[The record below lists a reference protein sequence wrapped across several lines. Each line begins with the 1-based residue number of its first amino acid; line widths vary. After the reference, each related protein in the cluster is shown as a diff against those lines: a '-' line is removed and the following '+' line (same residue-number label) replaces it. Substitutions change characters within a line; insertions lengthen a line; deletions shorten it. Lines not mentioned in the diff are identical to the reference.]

1 MPINVTIIKKN
12 GKRVP
17 YNPNNVYSAIK
28 KGFYAVRTDCDAD
41 IRLIFTMVENQIEQI
56 AQSQSFLSVN
66 VVQDMIVN
74 TIREQGYVDVADDYD
89 RYRAERD
96 RMRASFTGRQNKL
109 VKAFEKLTVDADENN
124 DKRENANVDGNTAMG
139 TMLQFGATI
148 SKEYAKSYLMSD
160 KFSLA
165 HEAGDIHI
173 HDMDFMAAGCTTT
186 CTQIPLDKL
195 FSRGFNTGHGYLRP
209 PKGIAS
215 YAALACIA
223 IQSNQNDQHGG
234 QAIPLFDYYMAP
246 GVLQTFKKHLKQ
258 QIYSMFDYEDMKE
271 TLDTQLMEKIVA
283 AQKHMDFDVQI
294 LHRLVPNNIDANERG
309 RLLRNISK
317 CYNRAVSMT
326 DRDTFQ
332 AMEALVANLNTMH
345 SRCGAQVPFSSINY
359 GTDTSPEGRMVIKNL
374 LLAEEAGLG
383 DGETPIFPIAIFK
396 VKEGVN
402 YNETDPNY
410 DLLQLACRVTSLR
423 LFPNFAFL
431 DSPFNKA
438 FYKPGVPESEVGYM
452 GCRTRVMTNIYSKK
466 KEVIAGRGNLSFTTV
481 NLPRL
486 GIKHG
491 IALGAEQA
499 DMDGFF
505 KELEMMCDMV
515 KDQLLERFKLQAKKK
530 VKNFPFLMGSGVW
543 QDSEKLNPE
552 DTLEKVLK
560 HGTLTIGFIG
570 LSECLIALTGKHH
583 AESKESQELGLKII
597 GFMREKCDSY
607 CEKYKMN
614 FSLIATPAEGLS
626 GRFIKLDK
634 ERYGIIPRITDKE
647 YYTNS
652 NHVDVGYQ
660 ISVKDKLAIEAP
672 YHDLTN
678 GGHIAYVE
686 LDGLTA
692 ANPEAIMQVV
702 RMMHDAGIGY
712 GAINH
717 PVDRDPVC
725 GYTGIIGD
733 VCPRCGRKDGEAV
746 PLELVMKYKGSMYH
760 HYKIADKPNIFNPVT
775 TNSLDVSDKEPKN

>member
-1 MPINVTIIKKN
+1 M
-12 GKRVP
+12 
-17 YNPNNVYSAIK
+17 
-28 KGFYAVRTDCDAD
+28 
-41 IRLIFTMVENQIEQI
+41 
-56 AQSQSFLSVN
+56 
-66 VVQDMIVN
+66 VVQS
-74 TIREQGYVDVADDYD
+74 A
-89 RYRAERD
+89 
-96 RMRASFTGRQNKL
+96 
-109 VKAFEKLTVDADENN
+109 
-124 DKRENANVDGNTAMG
+124 
-139 TMLQFGATI
+139 
-148 SKEYAKSYLMSD
+148 YL
-160 KFSLA
+160 A
-165 HEAGDIHI
+165 V
-173 HDMDFMAAGCTTT
+173 
-186 CTQIPLDKL
+186 
-195 FSRGFNTGHGYLRP
+195 
-209 PKGIAS
+209 
-215 YAALACIA
+215 
-223 IQSNQNDQHGG
+223 GG

-271 TLDTQLMEKIVA
+271 ALDTQLMEKIVA

-317 CYNRAVSMT
+317 CYNRAISMT

>member
-1 MPINVTIIKKN
+1 
-12 GKRVP
+12 
-17 YNPNNVYSAIK
+17 
-28 KGFYAVRTDCDAD
+28 
-41 IRLIFTMVENQIEQI
+41 
-56 AQSQSFLSVN
+56 
-66 VVQDMIVN
+66 
-74 TIREQGYVDVADDYD
+74 
-89 RYRAERD
+89 
-96 RMRASFTGRQNKL
+96 
-109 VKAFEKLTVDADENN
+109 
-124 DKRENANVDGNTAMG
+124 
-139 TMLQFGATI
+139 
-148 SKEYAKSYLMSD
+148 
-160 KFSLA
+160 
-165 HEAGDIHI
+165 
-173 HDMDFMAAGCTTT
+173 
-186 CTQIPLDKL
+186 
-195 FSRGFNTGHGYLRP
+195 
-209 PKGIAS
+209 
-215 YAALACIA
+215 
-223 IQSNQNDQHGG
+223 
-234 QAIPLFDYYMAP
+234 MAP

-271 TLDTQLMEKIVA
+271 ALDTQLMEKIVS

>member
-1 MPINVTIIKKN
+1 M
-12 GKRVP
+12 
-17 YNPNNVYSAIK
+17 
-28 KGFYAVRTDCDAD
+28 
-41 IRLIFTMVENQIEQI
+41 
-56 AQSQSFLSVN
+56 
-66 VVQDMIVN
+66 VVQS
-74 TIREQGYVDVADDYD
+74 A
-89 RYRAERD
+89 
-96 RMRASFTGRQNKL
+96 
-109 VKAFEKLTVDADENN
+109 
-124 DKRENANVDGNTAMG
+124 
-139 TMLQFGATI
+139 
-148 SKEYAKSYLMSD
+148 YL
-160 KFSLA
+160 A
-165 HEAGDIHI
+165 V
-173 HDMDFMAAGCTTT
+173 
-186 CTQIPLDKL
+186 
-195 FSRGFNTGHGYLRP
+195 
-209 PKGIAS
+209 
-215 YAALACIA
+215 
-223 IQSNQNDQHGG
+223 GG

-271 TLDTQLMEKIVA
+271 ALDTQLMEKIVS

>member
-1 MPINVTIIKKN
+1 
-12 GKRVP
+12 
-17 YNPNNVYSAIK
+17 
-28 KGFYAVRTDCDAD
+28 
-41 IRLIFTMVENQIEQI
+41 
-56 AQSQSFLSVN
+56 
-66 VVQDMIVN
+66 
-74 TIREQGYVDVADDYD
+74 
-89 RYRAERD
+89 
-96 RMRASFTGRQNKL
+96 MRASFTGRQNKL

-160 KFSLA
+160 RFSLA

-195 FSRGFNTGHGYLRP
+195 FARGFNTGHGYLRP

-258 QIYSMFDYEDMKE
+258 QIYSMFDYEDMKDA
-271 TLDTQLMEKIVA
+271 LDTQLMEKIVA
-283 AQKHMDFDVQI
+283 AQKHLEFDVQV

-326 DRDTFQ
+326 DRDTYQ

-491 IALGAEQA
+491 IALGAEHA

-626 GRFIKLDK
+626 GRFIKLDR
-634 ERYGIIPRITDKE
+634 ERYGSITRITDKE

-746 PLELVMKYKGSMYH
+746 PLDLVMKYKGSMYH